1 MGMPVKYALL
11 VDGELLQIRDAAKHF
26 GVHTSVLHK
35 AAKRGELSIAWIEAW
50 KRRRWL
56 FAEAKRLGVSNDLI
70 WQRRQMRGE
79 CDEIYLTP
87 VNDKFSRLSAQRVRV
102 VVP

>member
-1 MGMPVKYALL
+1 MSMPVKYALL
-11 VDGELLQIRDAAKHF
+11 VDGELLQIRDAAAHF
-26 GVHTSVLHK
+26 GVHASVLHK
-35 AAKRGELSIAWIEAW
+35 AAKRGELSLAWIEAW

-56 FAEAKRLGVSNDLI
+56 FAEAKKLGISSDLI
-70 WQRRQMRGE
+70 WHRRCAWGE
-79 CDEIYLTP
+79 CERVYLTP